1 MVRVDNVYAR
11 HDNVAIASS
20 DLIVDMITGVCVEQR
35 PFIANGRV
43 LELIRDRMLAGRGV
57 AD

>member
-1 MVRVDNVYAR
+1 MRVDNVYAR